1 LNGETA
7 HEMKNGVPVRARLS
21 AICAASC
28 TESTSKT
35 AVRWAALGQ
44 SPLIEKMLYISS
56 ACSATSV
63 FSIVERSWPT
73 QVRCTLGTS
82 PRARTAVPTRMES

>member
-1 LNGETA
+1 
-7 HEMKNGVPVRARLS
+7 MKNGVPVRARFS
-21 AICAASC
+21 AMCAASC
-28 TESTSKT
+28 TESMSKT
-35 AVRWAALGQ
+35 AVFCAAFGQ
-44 SPLIEKMLYISS
+44 SPLIEKMLCISS

-63 FSIVERSWPT
+63 FSIVARSWLT